1 MGRMQHASLD
11 IFEANTTK
19 NLDHLHSEFSKL
31 QTGRANA
38 SILEHIMVEAY
49 GQRME
54 LKGVASISVQDARSI
69 VIQPWDK
76 SVLGTVEKAI
86 QVANLGVN
94 PVNDGVVIRL
104 NFPSMTEERRVQIK
118 QIVSKLA
125 EQTKIKVRQDRQI
138 AHDQIKSVPEED
150 EKERL
155 QKELQRLVDEANKK
169 IDEAAKKKQQEV
181 MTV

>member
-1 MGRMQHASLD
+1 MQHPSLVSFD
-11 IFEANTTK
+11 QQTKK
-19 NLDHLHSEFSKL
+19 NLDHLHQEFSKL

-38 SILEHIMVEAY
+38 SVIEHVIVDAY

-54 LKGVASISVQDARSI
+54 LKAVASISVQDARSV

-76 SVLGTVEKAI
+76 SVLGAVEKALM
-86 QVANLGVN
+86 QANIGCT
-94 PVNDGVVIRL
+94 PVNDGITIRL
-104 NFPSMTEERRVQIK
+104 NFPTMTEERRTQIK
-118 QIVSKLA
+118 KVVSQLA
-125 EQTKIKVRQDRQI
+125 EQAKIKVRQDRQT
-138 AHDQIKSVPEED
+138 ANDQIKALDEED

-169 IDEAAKKKQQEV
+169 IEENAKKKEEEV

>member
-1 MGRMQHASLD
+1 MQHASLEM
-11 IFEANTTK
+11 FELNTRK

-38 SILEHIMVEAY
+38 SILEHVMVEAY

-54 LKGVASISVQDARSI
+54 LKSVASIAVQDARSM

-76 SVLGTVEKAI
+76 SVLGAVEKAI
-86 QVANLGVN
+86 QIANLGVN
-94 PVNDGVVIRL
+94 PVNDGIVIRL
-104 NFPSMTEERRVQIK
+104 NFPAMTEERRLQINK
-118 QIVSKLA
+118 IVGQLA
-125 EQTKIKVRQDRQI
+125 EQAKIKVRQDRQI
-138 AHDQIKSVPEED
+138 AHDEIKEVSEED

-169 IDEAAKKKQQEV
+169 IDESAKKKQQEV